1 MRMSPFTEG
10 LALRELRYQCC
21 AACGAPQVLTRYV
34 CGRCDGILFDWRVSR
49 GEGTV
54 FAVTVVA
61 RAPAEEFR
69 ALAPYTLVLVDL
81 DEGFRLMG
89 HAVSGAAIGDRVVAD
104 YFIHGARTLV
114 RFRPDDA

>member
-1 MRMSPFTEG
+1 MRPSPFVEG
-10 LALRELRYQCC
+10 LALRELRFQCC
-21 AACGAPQVLTRYV
+21 AACGAAQTLTRHA
-34 CGRCDGILFDWRVSR
+34 CGRCQGGKFNWRASR
-49 GEGTV
+49 GEGAV

-61 RAPAEEFR
+61 RAPSEDFR

-89 HAVSGAAIGDRVVAD
+89 HALPGTAIGDRVVAD

-114 RFRPDDA
+114 RFCPDHA

>member
-1 MRMSPFTEG
+1 MSTSPFIEG

-21 AACGAPQVLTRYV
+21 VACGAAQTLTRYA
-34 CGRCDGILFDWRVSR
+34 CGKCDGNRFDWLVSR

-61 RAPAEEFR
+61 RAPSEEFR
-69 ALAPYTLVLVDL
+69 VLAPYTLVLVDL

-89 HAVSGAAIGDRVVAD
+89 HAVPGVAIGERVVAD
-104 YFIHGARTLV
+104 YLIHGERTLI
-114 RFRPDDA
+114 RFRSDHA